1 MIRFENVTRRY
12 DSGGRPALDGVTVEF
27 LREDFVYL
35 IGASG
40 SGKSTLLRMI
50 LREGLPQQGKITVAG
65 QNLGLMLERRVPA
78 FRRSIGMVFQDF
90 RLLPEK
96 TVFEN
101 VAFAMRV
108 IGARRSQVRQRVNA
122 VLERV
127 DLAHLAKRYPHEIS
141 GGEQQRAAIARAIVN
156 EPAILLAD
164 EPTGNLDPR
173 ASADVMKILRWINA
187 NGTTVVMATH
197 DRSIVDAMRRRVVQ
211 LHHGSLIRD
220 ERGGSYD
227 APVGSEAWTILQ
239 EDEESQRDSAGGSL
253 APGAVGVLSLHETS
267 PSSEDADLASAS
279 SSEPSAGSLDP
290 ARADAA
296 EPDAEDND
304 VEAHLE
310 SDPSDEH
317 TRVVWPS
324 QGNEDE
330 PQVTAEPL
338 GGFNGAELPDLD
350 QDGYIDEDELDA
362 EADAEPLDGD
372 DEADDDVD
380 AEAIVVDD
388 EPLDEGLFIELPDAQ
403 PEETDFAEDESA
415 QVLLADGNSA
425 EAVPGTAESAEAEP
439 AEVEPA
445 ATEPFEAEPT
455 EGEPAEGEPVEP
467 VPAESGHGAGSTVEE
482 EPAQPERAEGEPEE
496 EFNGHDEVVVP
507 AAALPG
513 HNAPAAG
520 DVAPDAA
527 AGTGADDWTDDG
539 DVPAHPFSDD
549 DFADDLVTENPFAE
563 QAPQS
568 PASESAGQ
576 DAQEHSAQGPAA
588 TADGPAPAS
597 AAADDPDPHDASPAR
612 RSFFRRRRNN

>member
-211 LHHGSLIRD
+211 LHDGSLIRD

-253 APGAVGVLSLHETS
+253 APGAVGVLSLNEPS
-267 PSSEDADLASAS
+267 PSSEDADLAGASAS
-279 SSEPSAGSLDP
+279 ESGAGSLDP

-296 EPDAEDND
+296 EPDAEGDD

-324 QGNEDE
+324 QGDEDE
-330 PQVTAEPL
+330 PQATAEPL

-350 QDGYIDEDELDA
+350 QDGYIDEDELGA
-362 EADAEPLDGD
+362 EADAEPIDGD
-372 DEADDDVD
+372 DEAEDDVD

-388 EPLDEGLFIELPDAQ
+388 EPLDEGLFVELPDAQ
-403 PEETDFAEDESA
+403 HEETDYAEDESA
-415 QVLLADGNSA
+415 QVLLAEGD
-425 EAVPGTAESAEAEP
+425 PAEAEP
-439 AEVEPA
+439 AAGEA
-445 ATEPFEAEPT
+445 AEAEL
-455 EGEPAEGEPVEP
+455 AEGEPVEP
-467 VPAESGHGAGSTVEE
+467 VPAEVGHAAGPTVEE
-482 EPAQPERAEGEPEE
+482 EPAEPERAEGRPEE
-496 EFNGHDEVVVP
+496 ESNGGDAVVVP

-513 HNAPAAG
+513 HNVPAAD
-520 DVAPDAA
+520 DVVPDVGA
-527 AGTGADDWTDDG
+527 GADDWTDDSE
-539 DVPAHPFSDD
+539 VPANPFSDD

-563 QAPQS
+563 QAPES
-568 PASESAGQ
+568 PASEPAGQ
-576 DAQEHSAQGPAA
+576 VAQEHSAQGAA
-588 TADGPAPAS
+588 AAADGQAPAS
-597 AAADDPDPHDASPAR
+597 DAADDPDPHDASPAR